1 MKKIK
6 IVLNTQSARPGPPI
20 GPILGQYGVDIN
32 SFCNEFNKKT
42 LFFKKNIPVLV
53 FLYINKNRKYTL
65 KIKMTPVSDLLKNI
79 SKYGTISLKQIYE
92 VAKLQ
97 QKVISKDIKIKSICK
112 ILIGTLKSMNISIY
126 NDIS

>member
-42 LFFKKNIPVLV
+42 LFLKKNIPVLV